1 MNCETDIRFLKGV
14 GEKRAEILAAMGID
28 TVGALLRFYPRAYED
43 WSNIRLIDDCNVGER
58 VCIKARIITD
68 VSEQFIRKNMTLY
81 KFLVQDE
88 SGTRMSVTLFNN
100 RFLAEKLHNG
110 SEYLFYGKMVG
121 ALFHSEMSTPE
132 IREVGQMGIRPVY
145 RSTAKFS
152 SKNIEKLVKTAISID
167 LGDDPIPQE
176 IRERNGL
183 CELRTAIENIHFP
196 RSEELLQRAKR
207 RLVFEELFLLQT
219 SLLLL
224 KNKKRKLPGAILKYD
239 GSAEFE
245 NKLPFGLT
253 SAQNRVINECV
264 SDMMSGVLMNRLVQ
278 GDVGSGKTAV
288 AASLCYT
295 AAKNGYQSALMAPTE
310 ILAEQHFMTLSSFF
324 EGSELKCVLIT
335 GSQKKKAKDEAKKA
349 LADGSAV
356 IAVGTHA
363 LLTDDVLFN
372 NLGLVITDEQ
382 HRFGVAQRA
391 RLAAKGI
398 NPHTLVMS
406 ATPIPR
412 TLGLILYGDLDIS
425 IIDEYPRGRQKIES
439 YCVDSSYHKRVYKYI
454 RKHLDEGR
462 QGYIVCPLVEEN
474 EMLDIKSAEEYFE
487 ELRQDEFAKYSVG
500 LLHGKM
506 PPKQKDKVMRAFASG
521 EIELLICTTVV
532 EVGIDVPN
540 SAIMVIENAERF
552 GLSQLHQLRGRIG
565 RGPYRSTCIFI
576 TDNKGDATKRRMEI
590 MSQSS
595 DGFEIADE
603 DLRLRGPGD
612 FLGSRQHGLPDFKIA
627 DLSDDMEVLRI
638 AGNEARE
645 LLDRDPR
652 LQDYQNKTLR
662 LQIIDL
668 YRKMNEN

>member
-1 MNCETDIRFLKGV
+1 M
-14 GEKRAEILAAMGID
+14 
-28 TVGALLRFYPRAYED
+28 
-43 WSNIRLIDDCNVGER
+43 
-58 VCIKARIITD
+58 
-68 VSEQFIRKNMTLY
+68 
-81 KFLVQDE
+81 
-88 SGTRMSVTLFNN
+88 
-100 RFLAEKLHNG
+100 
-110 SEYLFYGKMVG
+110 
-121 ALFHSEMSTPE
+121 
-132 IREVGQMGIRPVY
+132 
-145 RSTAKFS
+145 
-152 SKNIEKLVKTAISID
+152 
-167 LGDDPIPQE
+167 
-176 IRERNGL
+176 
-183 CELRTAIENIHFP
+183 
-196 RSEELLQRAKR
+196 
-207 RLVFEELFLLQT
+207 
-219 SLLLL
+219 
-224 KNKKRKLPGAILKYD
+224 
-239 GSAEFE
+239 
-245 NKLPFGLT
+245 
-253 SAQNRVINECV
+253 
-264 SDMMSGVLMNRLVQ
+264 
-278 GDVGSGKTAV
+278 
-288 AASLCYT
+288 
-295 AAKNGYQSALMAPTE
+295 
-310 ILAEQHFMTLSSFF
+310 
-324 EGSELKCVLIT
+324 
-335 GSQKKKAKDEAKKA
+335 
-349 LADGSAV
+349 
-356 IAVGTHA
+356 
-363 LLTDDVLFN
+363 
-372 NLGLVITDEQ
+372 
-382 HRFGVAQRA
+382 
-391 RLAAKGI
+391 
-398 NPHTLVMS
+398 
-406 ATPIPR
+406 
-412 TLGLILYGDLDIS
+412 
-425 IIDEYPRGRQKIES
+425 
-439 YCVDSSYHKRVYKYI
+439 DSSYHKRVYKYI